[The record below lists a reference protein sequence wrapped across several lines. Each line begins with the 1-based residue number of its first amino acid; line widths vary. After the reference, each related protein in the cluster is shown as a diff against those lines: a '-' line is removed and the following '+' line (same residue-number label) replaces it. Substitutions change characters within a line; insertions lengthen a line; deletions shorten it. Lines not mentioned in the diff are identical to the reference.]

1 LSEKSLD
8 MWNILPP
15 VMYHP
20 RHIFTEVV
28 LTPGLFNH
36 YKGLI
41 MDFVN
46 SPDIVAIIIASC
58 PGWFALII
66 AAFGVYERRMEKRDT
81 LKLADALATK
91 KAQEDEKA
99 RIYKEVAMQ
108 VALEHE
114 TKSNGL
120 AERITALEVS
130 VSEIMDIV
138 NPRVPVKRVYKRKP
152 V

>member
-1 LSEKSLD
+1 
-8 MWNILPP
+8 
-15 VMYHP
+15 
-20 RHIFTEVV
+20 
-28 LTPGLFNH
+28 
-36 YKGLI
+36 

-81 LKLADALATK
+81 LKLADALVTK

-99 RIYKEVAMQ
+99 RVYKEVAMQ

-114 TKSNGL
+114 TKANGL
-120 AERITALEVS
+120 AERITALEVAC
-130 VSEIMDIV
+130 SEIMDIV

>member
-1 LSEKSLD
+1 
-8 MWNILPP
+8 
-15 VMYHP
+15 
-20 RHIFTEVV
+20 
-28 LTPGLFNH
+28 
-36 YKGLI
+36 

-66 AAFGVYERRMEKRDT
+66 AAFGVYERRMEKRDM

-114 TKSNGL
+114 TKANGL
-120 AERITALEVS
+120 AERITALEVAC
-130 VSEIMDIV
+130 SEIMDIV